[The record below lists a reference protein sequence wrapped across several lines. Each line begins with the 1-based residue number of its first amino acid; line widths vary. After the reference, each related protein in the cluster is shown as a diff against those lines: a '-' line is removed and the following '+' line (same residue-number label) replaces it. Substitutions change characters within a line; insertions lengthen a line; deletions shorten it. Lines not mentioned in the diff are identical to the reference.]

1 MTKDQFGTWE
11 VVVPPTAPGVCA
23 IPHDSKLKAR
33 LTVPRDA
40 RALSADAQISLIHD
54 HVRIE
59 RVPAWIQRV
68 TQDIAVSPSYDA
80 RFWNPPAAA
89 RYTFKHAR
97 PPKPTSVRIYEAHVG
112 ISTHEHR
119 IGTYKEFTAN
129 MLPRIRD
136 LGYNTIQ
143 LMAVMEHA
151 YYACE
156 SRGRPARRAR
166 ELTRRSVRL
175 PDHELLR
182 GKLAVRDARGPQ
194 GAHRHRARDGPHR
207 AARHRALARVQERAR
222 RPERVRRHG
231 PPLLPRGR
239 ARPART
245 LGLAP
250 LQLRPP
256 RGPPLPALQPPLLAR
271 RVQVRR
277 LPLRR
282 RHEHDVPPPRHGRR
296 LLGRVPR
303 VLWARGR
310 PRGGRVPD
318 AGGSPAL

>member
-40 RALSADAQISLIHD
+40 RALSADAQISMIHD

-156 SRGRPARRAR
+156 SRGSPARRRAR
-166 ELTRRSVRL
+166 ADAPQRSATRSRASSRQ
-175 PDHELLR
+175 
-182 GKLAVRDARGPQ
+182 ARG
-194 GAHRHRARDGPHR
+194 
-207 AARHRALARVQERAR
+207 
-222 RPERVRRHG
+222 
-231 PPLLPRGR
+231 
-239 ARPART
+239 T
-245 LGLAP
+245 
-250 LQLRPP
+250 
-256 RGPPLPALQPPLLAR
+256 
-271 RVQVRR
+271 
-277 LPLRR
+277 
-282 RHEHDVPPPRHGRR
+282 
-296 LLGRVPR
+296 
-303 VLWARGR
+303 GR
-310 PRGGRVPD
+310 PRTSRSSSTPRTRW
-318 AGGSPAL
+318 GSPCSSTSCTRTRPRTCSTA